1 MAEIHR
7 GGSAGEAVARPIAR
21 TRIPAYEWTIP
32 AVVIAMLALL
42 GLAIAQF
49 GGTLESGRVAKPTD
63 RDRKL
68 GPVVQLEPFTVSLSG
83 SDRPALLRVKLVLEL
98 DDWSAIPSIKRHL
111 APVQFT
117 ASSILAEQTLGD
129 IRTPEG
135 KQLLRARLYESI
147 KQAVPEGGVKAVY
160 FRELLYE

>member
-1 MAEIHR
+1 
-7 GGSAGEAVARPIAR
+7 
-21 TRIPAYEWTIP
+21 
-32 AVVIAMLALL
+32 MLLLL
-42 GLAIAQF
+42 GLVIAQF
-49 GGTLESGRVAKPTD
+49 GGTLQSGRLAKPTD
-63 RDRKL
+63 NEQKP

-83 SDRPALLRVKLVLEL
+83 DGRPALLRVKLVLEL
-98 DDWSAIPSIKRHL
+98 DDWKTIPLIKRHL

-117 ASSILAEQTLGD
+117 ASSILAEQTLGS